1 MRSGLLAVYE
11 VFPVQPPSDPL
22 PNDRTCTLLVQFV
35 KVVTRAFDIQVPEE
49 QEKSVLAEVK
59 KISRH
64 LIPFV
69 SSPAPGQTFS
79 GVFFTGDRP
88 CWIIATDKGGV
99 KVFPSGHS
107 VVHAFTAS
115 SLWESRGDFL
125 LYSEEVRSP
134 ASTSPSALC
143 ITSLNRGPAWSS
155 GYPTFN
161 STRIYRRDP
170 YPALEDIHTWCM
182 TQTRR

>member
-69 SSPAPGQTFS
+69 SSPTPGQTFS

-125 LYSEEVRSP
+125 LYSEEVRPP
-134 ASTSPSALC
+134 ATHHLPLGA
-143 ITSLNRGPAWSS
+143 
-155 GYPTFN
+155 
-161 STRIYRRDP
+161 
-170 YPALEDIHTWCM
+170 
-182 TQTRR
+182 